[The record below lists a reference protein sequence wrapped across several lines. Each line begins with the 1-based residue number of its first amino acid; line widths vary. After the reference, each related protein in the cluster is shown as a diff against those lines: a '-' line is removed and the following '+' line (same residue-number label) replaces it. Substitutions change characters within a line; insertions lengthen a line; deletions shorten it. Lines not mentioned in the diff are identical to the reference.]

1 MPEQKA
7 TLAAAD
13 LALLARGFALAAG
26 PSTEP
31 RAAEVVRLSNQ
42 GEYEE
47 AARLA
52 KTLLGERDN
61 DLQVLVRH
69 LFGVFLDH
77 GFAALPP
84 IFLGLDSTL
93 EGASVG
99 LGDKKAKARAE
110 LAITWLCRTLRDRI
124 DFQSVQR
131 DAAYKASL
139 AAIDVKLEGEIRAA
153 AGALSETITRL
164 LGGTRSVE
172 QLAGI
177 SAFATDTLRSAA
189 IKPAPRAAPAPAPSL
204 TPEPPSASA
213 REDAAA
219 PVPAPPRPNTD
230 RTSPPS
236 PPPREGPPL
245 DYDSPALRT
254 FLDKLGAFAALME
267 RGDYS
272 RAAIIAS
279 DINHIVEHFDPRV
292 YLPRLLSPYFR
303 RLSAGVDELS
313 PHWESAESP
322 AWKAM
327 EQLYQVDLEA
337 FLEEG

>member
-7 TLAAAD
+7 TTAAAELAA
-13 LALLARGFALAAG
+13 LAGGFALALG

-31 RAAEVVRLSNQ
+31 RASEVLRLSNQ

-52 KTLLGERDN
+52 KALLGERDN
-61 DLQVLVRH
+61 DLQILVRY
-69 LFGVFLDH
+69 LFGAFLEH

-84 IFLGLDSTL
+84 IFRGLDRTL
-93 EGASVG
+93 EGASVA
-99 LGDKKAKARAE
+99 LGDKKTKARAE
-110 LAITWLCRTLRDRI
+110 LAITWLCRTLWDRI
-124 DFQSVQR
+124 DFQSAQR
-131 DAAYKASL
+131 DAAYKAWL
-139 AAIDVKLEGEIRAA
+139 AAIDVKLVDEIRAA
-153 AGALSETITRL
+153 AGELSETITRR
-164 LGGTRSVE
+164 LGGAHSIE

-189 IKPAPRAAPAPAPSL
+189 IKPAPRAAPAPAPPP
-204 TPEPPSASA
+204 TPEPPRVSA
-213 REDAAA
+213 REDAPA
-219 PVPAPPRPNTD
+219 PLPAPPRPSAN
-230 RTSPPS
+230 RASPPS
-236 PPPREGPPL
+236 PSLPAGPPL

-254 FLDKLGAFAALME
+254 FLDKLGAFATLMD
-267 RGDYS
+267 RGDYP